1 MNAKNTCAHPGCN
14 CQIPPEQSAK
24 NSRFCCDHCEKAGT
38 AAQGSA
44 SCNCGHASCE
54 RH

>member
-1 MNAKNTCAHPGCN
+1 MNAKNTCAHPGCH
-14 CQIPPEQSAK
+14 CQISPERAAK